1 MDKVYIAIDLKSFY
15 ASNECS
21 ERGLDPLKTNLVVA
35 DVSRT
40 EKTICLAV
48 SPSLKSFG
56 IPGRARLFEVIEKVK
71 QINIERYKKTHGKG
85 FIGKSF
91 NIDELNNNP
100 YLELD
105 FIAATPQMQH
115 YIDVSSKIYSI
126 YLKYISS
133 EDIHVYSIDEVFM
146 DVTSYLNAY
155 KMTPR
160 ELAMKMIKDVLKE
173 TGITATC
180 GIGTN
185 LYLAKVSMD
194 IVAKHKDADEFG
206 VRIAELD
213 EKSYRRLLWDHKP
226 LTDFWRVGRGI
237 EARLNKYGIYTMG
250 DICRV
255 SINNEDLLYNEFGIN
270 AELLIDHAWGI
281 EPCDIKT
288 IKTYKP
294 QNTSLSVGQ
303 VLHCGYDYKKG
314 LLIVKEMTD
323 LLCLDLV
330 EKNLYTNQI
339 SLYVGYD
346 IENLKGIN
354 TEDFNGEIVLDYV
367 GRKVPKPSHGS
378 INLPMYNSSSKIII
392 NHIVKLY
399 EAIVDDN
406 LLIRRINISCHTM
419 PKELVGDFK
428 KRQLDIF
435 TDYDELV
442 KIEQKLKKDLENENK
457 LQKTIN
463 DLHKKYGKNSVL
475 KGMNIED
482 GGTTKDRNNQIGGHR
497 K

>member
-255 SINNEDLLYNEFGIN
+255 SINNEDLLCNEFGIN

-339 SLYVGYD
+339 S
-346 IENLKGIN
+346 
-354 TEDFNGEIVLDYV
+354 
-367 GRKVPKPSHGS
+367 
-378 INLPMYNSSSKIII
+378 
-392 NHIVKLY
+392 
-399 EAIVDDN
+399 
-406 LLIRRINISCHTM
+406 
-419 PKELVGDFK
+419 
-428 KRQLDIF
+428 
-435 TDYDELV
+435 
-442 KIEQKLKKDLENENK
+442 
-457 LQKTIN
+457 
-463 DLHKKYGKNSVL
+463 
-475 KGMNIED
+475 
-482 GGTTKDRNNQIGGHR
+482 
-497 K
+497 